1 MSRER
6 LAQCKVIASGGQISS
21 DISGEAVILNLNS
34 GVYFS
39 LNRVGARIWE
49 LIQKPRSVHE
59 IQDAILKE
67 FNVEPERC
75 ERDVIRLLEQLDT
88 KGLIELRDGET
99 A

>member
-1 MSRER
+1 MSRDR
-6 LAQCKVIASGGQISS
+6 LAQCKVIASDGQISS

-49 LIQKPRSVHE
+49 LIQKPRSVRE

-67 FNVEPERC
+67 FDVEPERC

-88 KGLIELRDGET
+88 KGLVELRDGTT